1 MLAVPG
7 RRFVAPVVAVLLCP
21 LLLGTQ
27 PRPWTDV
34 IDDRAAQVEPQ
45 VVNWRRAIHE
55 HPELSNREYRT
66 AAMVATHLRS
76 LGMDVET
83 EVAKTGVVGVLDG
96 NRDGPVVA
104 LRADMDALPI
114 KETTGLPFASTD
126 STWYEGERVPV
137 MHACGHDVHV
147 AMLMGAAEVL
157 ASMRDRLPGTVKFL
171 FQPAEEGA
179 PSGERGGADVMVD
192 EGVLG
197 APDVDA
203 IFGLHVR
210 ANTDVGTIR
219 YRSGAFMAAAD
230 GFRVT
235 VHGEPTHGATPWDG
249 VSPVSAGARIVE
261 ELQSFVSHEPEGRSE
276 AAVVSVGTF
285 ESGRRTNVIP
295 ETATM
300 TGTIRTLDS
309 DRRKEVHR
317 TVRRQAHSTAQQ
329 MGATAEV
336 ELRRGYPVTRNDPA
350 LTRRVRPALRRVAD
364 TLTTTDPVMGAEDFS
379 YFAREV
385 PGTYV
390 FVGGRPPE
398 REREEAPSHH
408 ASDFFVDERSLSY
421 GVRAYA
427 HVALEYL
434 TTSPEADGAGQPQAR
449 RR

>member
-1 MLAVPG
+1 MPAVPD
-7 RRFVAPVVAVLLCP
+7 RLVVALFAVLLCP
-21 LLLGTQ
+21 LLLGAQ
-27 PRPWTDV
+27 PAPWTDV
-34 IDDRAAQVEPQ
+34 VDDRAAQVEPQ
-45 VVNWRRAIHE
+45 VVNWRRTIHE

-66 AAMVATHLRS
+66 AVMVATHLRS

-83 EVAKTGVVGVLDG
+83 EVAKTGVVGVLEG
-96 NRDGPVVA
+96 NRSGPVVA

-114 KETTGLPFASTD
+114 KEKTGLPFASTD

-137 MHACGHDVHV
+137 MHACGHDAHV

-157 ASMRDRLPGTVKFL
+157 ASMEHRLPGTVKFL
-171 FQPAEEGA
+171 FQPAEEGT
-179 PSGERGGADVMVD
+179 PSGERGGADVMVK
-192 EGVLG
+192 EGVLR

-210 ANTDVGTIR
+210 AKTEVGTIR
-219 YRSGAFMAAAD
+219 YRTGAFMAASD
-230 GFRVT
+230 GFRIT

-261 ELQSFVSHEPEGRSE
+261 QLQTFTPHGPEMGPD

-285 ESGRRTNVIP
+285 ASGRRTNVIP

-309 DRRKEVHR
+309 DRRREVHR
-317 TVRRQAHSTAQQ
+317 AVRRRAHSTVQQ

-336 ELRRGYPVTRNDPA
+336 EIRRGYPVTRNDPA
-350 LTRRVRPALRRVAD
+350 LTQRLRPALRRVAD
-364 TLTTTDPVMGAEDFS
+364 SLTTMDPVMGAEDFS

-398 REREEAPSHH
+398 MDREEAPSHH
-408 ASDFFVDERSLSY
+408 APDFFVDEQSLHY

-427 HVALEYL
+427 HVAMEYL
-434 TTSPEADGAGQPQAR
+434 TTHPGTDGAGRPQAR
-449 RR
+449 R

>member
-7 RRFVAPVVAVLLCP
+7 RLVVTLCAVLLCP
-21 LLLGTQ
+21 LLVGAQ
-27 PRPWTDV
+27 PAPWTDV
-34 IDDRAAQVEPQ
+34 IDDRATQVEPQ

-76 LGMDVET
+76 LGIDVET
-83 EVAKTGVVGVLDG
+83 DVAKTGVVGVLEG
-96 NRDGPVVA
+96 SSAGPVVA

-114 KETTGLPFASTD
+114 REKTEVPFASTD
-126 STWYEGERVPV
+126 STWYEGEHVPV
-137 MHACGHDVHV
+137 MHACGHDAHV

-157 ASMRDRLPGTVKFL
+157 ASMRQRLSGTVKFL
-171 FQPAEEGA
+171 FQPAEEGT
-179 PSGERGGADVMVD
+179 PSGERGGAKVMVE
-192 EGVLG
+192 EGVLQ

-210 ANTDVGTIR
+210 AKTEVGTIR
-219 YRSGAFMAAAD
+219 YRPGAFMAASD
-230 GFRVT
+230 GFRIT
-235 VHGEPTHGATPWDG
+235 VHGKPTHGATPWDG
-249 VSPVSAGARIVE
+249 VSPISVGARIVE
-261 ELQSFVSHEPEGRSE
+261 QLQTFVPQEPEIGPD

-309 DRRKEVHR
+309 DRRREVHR
-317 TVRRQAHSTAQQ
+317 TVRRHAHSTAQQ

-336 ELRRGYPVTRNDPA
+336 EIRRGYPVTRNEPN
-350 LTRRVRPALRRVAD
+350 LTQRVRPALRRVAD
-364 TLTTTDPVMGAEDFS
+364 SLMTTDPVMGAEDFS
-379 YFAREV
+379 YFAHEV

-398 REREEAPSHH
+398 MDREEAPSHH
-408 ASDFFVDERSLSY
+408 APDFFVDERSLHY
-421 GVRAYA
+421 GIRTYA
-427 HVALEYL
+427 HVAMEYL
-434 TTSPEADGAGQPQAR
+434 TTRPETDGSERPRAR